1 MKTRLVFV
9 HILTGYLLAMSSATP
24 ATAETRRLAI
34 YADEGLTQSTLDD
47 YVPRTVTLY
56 VLDTGDYATGVQFS
70 VRPTGGFT
78 GVWMSET
85 SVYLVAGDSRTG
97 ISIAYA
103 SCYTLPAVAL
113 TMTYQLLGTS
123 SACSE
128 LRLEPADGRPCVVS
142 PDTFCAWVESCIT
155 SLGHLKVNC
164 PVATQT
170 TTWGMVKALYR

>member
-1 MKTRLVFV
+1 MKTRLLFV
-9 HILTGYLLAMSSATP
+9 PILTGYLLAMSSVTP

-34 YADEGLTQSTLDD
+34 YADEALKQSTLED

-70 VRPTGGFT
+70 VRPTPGFT

-85 SVYLVAGDSRTG
+85 SAYLVAGNSQAG

-113 TMTYQLLGTS
+113 TMTYQLFGTS
-123 SACSE
+123 AACSE
-128 LRLEPADGRPCVVS
+128 LRLEPVDGRPCVIS
-142 PDTFCAWVESCIT
+142 PDTYCAWVESCIT
-155 SLGHLKVNC
+155 DLGHLRVNC
-164 PVATQT
+164 PVATRPA
-170 TTWGMVKALYR
+170 TWGKVKALYR